1 VVLRIMLSIRVIS
14 PGFLTTVQDT
24 GRFGYAHFGVS
35 ASGAADPISLRL
47 GNLLVDNP
55 TQSAGLEMTLVG
67 GTFEFASPCMVAL
80 AGSDFGATLDGREV
94 PIWRS
99 TYVTAGQ
106 ILRCGPTKGG
116 ARCYLCVRGGLDVPM
131 VLGSTSTHVGTSLGG
146 LTGRPLKAGDVLFLK
161 APPEKASDVPRR
173 IKQDVLDWITSRK
186 TIRVTAGP
194 QMDLFSDEA
203 RSLFNSSQYQV
214 TEEADRMG
222 LRLSGPPLKQR
233 GTHDI
238 ITEGV
243 PLGAIQ
249 VPRDGEPI
257 ILFVE
262 HQTTGGYPK
271 IAAVISADLHTV
283 GQLRPRDTLT
293 FEFVSVEQAV
303 TLLAQLEALITTR
316 SLEAV

>member
-1 VVLRIMLSIRVIS
+1 MHSIKVIS

-24 GRFGYAHFGVS
+24 GRFGYAHIGVS
-35 ASGAADPISLRL
+35 ASGAADLISLRL
-47 GNLLVDNP
+47 ANLLVGNP

-67 GTFEFASPCMVAL
+67 GTFEFESPCSVAL
-80 AGSDFGATLDGREV
+80 AGADFGATLDGHEV
-94 PIWRS
+94 PMWCS

-106 ILRCGPTKGG
+106 ILQCGPTKRG
-116 ARCYLCVRGGLDVPM
+116 ARCYLCVRGGIDVPL

-146 LTGRPLKAGDVLFLK
+146 LNGRALKAGDVLSLK
-161 APPEKASDVPRR
+161 APQEKASGEPQR
-173 IKQDVLDWITSRK
+173 IKQHVLDSIGLRE
-186 TIRVTAGP
+186 TIRVTDGP
-194 QMDLFSDEA
+194 QMDLFSDEE
-203 RSLFNSSQYQV
+203 RSLFTSSQYQV

-222 LRLSGPPLKQR
+222 LRLSGPPLKQH
-233 GTHDI
+233 GNHDI

-283 GQLRPRDTLT
+283 GQLRPRDTVT

-303 TLLAQLEALITTR
+303 TLLAQLEVLITTG
-316 SLEAV
+316 SLEAA